1 MLVVSCSGMEGV
13 DAGTYRRDGRT
24 GNVPPELRYV
34 EPRVWEAFTLPNG
47 PSLECVLPDVVIWM
61 LG

>member
-1 MLVVSCSGMEGV
+1 MEGV